1 MHLKHLILKQ
11 QKRQL
16 RNNFTE
22 REIVQS
28 YLLKIWSFDDV
39 VLRKEIMFTASND
52 VSAIQKASAATP
64 DGCRSTYEPT
74 TEGHEEENKQEAAKT
89 N

>member
-1 MHLKHLILKQ
+1 MHLLHPILKKQ
-11 QKRQL
+11 LRQL

-22 REIVQS
+22 RKKVQT

-74 TEGHEEENKQEAAKT
+74 TEEHEEENKQEAVKT

>member
-1 MHLKHLILKQ
+1 
-11 QKRQL
+11 
-16 RNNFTE
+16 
-22 REIVQS
+22 
-28 YLLKIWSFDDV
+28 
-39 VLRKEIMFTASND
+39 MFTASND

-74 TEGHEEENKQEAAKT
+74 TEEHEEENKQEAAKT

>member
-1 MHLKHLILKQ
+1 MHLLHPILKKQ
-11 QKRQL
+11 LRQL
-16 RNNFTE
+16 RKDRWDIPKNINH
-22 REIVQS
+22 
-28 YLLKIWSFDDV
+28 LLVVWSFDDV

-74 TEGHEEENKQEAAKT
+74 TEEHEEENKQEAVKT